1 MKKNLPVHD
10 IEVPFTS
17 GLIVTQTDL
26 KGSITYANDSFVQLS
41 GFSREELLGQN
52 HNIVRHPDMPPVLFE
67 DLWQTVKRGDCWR
80 GLVKNRC
87 KNGHYYWVDAFVVP
101 VKERG
106 TIRGYMSVRS
116 PARPEAVREAKLL
129 YPQLMQ
135 GKPLPRAKT
144 PGRTLAWFRR
154 AHVVLNTALLLG
166 AGVLT
171 GGVAGG
177 AIIGAGALST
187 LGWLLAEKHRREHQ
201 QHLLDSCMNI
211 SEGRLTNELAINRA
225 GEQGKLETA
234 LAYMQVHLK
243 VMLDELQMT
252 ARAQA
257 EETMHMQ
264 QRIAELFNRMAA
276 GNESVSQISS
286 AVEEL
291 SASIEQVAG
300 HAEETARL
308 SIDTSSSV
316 AQSNA
321 DMNTSQQRTL
331 AASQSVEQAQHIITD
346 LASAIDSITQ
356 VTQTIHDIAD
366 QTNLLALN
374 AAIEAARAGESGR
387 GFAVVADEVRKLAER
402 TSLSTDQI
410 KQLIHNVREAANSTV
425 SAIATITEQTRAG
438 AEAQLRT
445 TAKLQGVQDSSHS
458 VNQMMQAIAGT
469 NAQQS
474 AAAAHLA
481 ERMAHIAEQFAESHQ
496 HIRSANH
503 GIEKLADQ
511 AARVSALAAHFEV
524 EADTQPA

>member
-1 MKKNLPVHD
+1 MPVHD

-17 GLIVTQTDL
+17 GLIVTRTDL
-26 KGSITYANDSFVQLS
+26 KGITTYANDRFVEIS
-41 GFSREELLGQN
+41 GFSREELVGKN
-52 HNIVRHPDMPPVLFE
+52 HNVVRHPDMPPVLFD
-67 DLWQTVKRGDCWR
+67 DLWKTIKRGDSWR

-87 KNGHYYWVDAFVVP
+87 KNGNYYWVDAFVVP
-101 VKERG
+101 VKKNG
-106 TIRGYMSVRS
+106 ATYGYMSVRI
-116 PARPEAVREAKLL
+116 PAQPKAVQEASLL

-135 GKPLPRAKT
+135 GKPLRKARMQ
-144 PGRTLAWFRR
+144 GSTLTWFRPFYV
-154 AHVVLNTALLLG
+154 ALATMLGVSGGVLAGGTAGYAITAACVLNT
-166 AGVLT
+166 V
-171 GGVAGG
+171 
-177 AIIGAGALST
+177 S
-187 LGWLLAEKHRREHQ
+187 WLLVEQRRKYHARRLNDVC
-201 QHLLDSCMNI
+201 QHI
-211 SEGRLTNELAINRA
+211 AEGRLTNELSINRA
-225 GEQGKLETA
+225 GEQGYLEAT

-252 ARAQA
+252 ASAQA
-257 EETMHMQ
+257 AETVKMQ
-264 QRIAELFNRMAA
+264 HRIAELFERMEA
-276 GNESVSQISS
+276 GNDSVNQISS
-286 AVEEL
+286 AIEEL

-308 SIDTSSSV
+308 SIDTSSNV
-316 AQSNA
+316 AQSCA
-321 DMNTSQQRTL
+321 DMSTSQQRTL

-425 SAIATITEQTRAG
+425 NAITTITEQTRAG

-445 TAKLQGVQDSSHS
+445 TTKLQDVQDSSHS

-469 NAQQS
+469 NVQQS
-474 AAAAHLA
+474 AAAAHIA
-481 ERMAHIAEQFAESHQ
+481 ERMAHITEQFAESHQ
-496 HIRSANH
+496 HIASANH
-503 GIEKLADQ
+503 GIGKLADQ
-511 AARVSALAAHFEV
+511 AAQVSDLAAHFEV
-524 EADTQPA
+524 EAGKQTA

>member
-26 KGSITYANDSFVQLS
+26 KGSITYANDSFVELS

-135 GKPLPRAKT
+135 GKPLPKAKA
-144 PGRTLAWFRR
+144 PGRTLTWFRSFYV
-154 AHVVLNTALLLG
+154 ALSTALG
-166 AGVLT
+166 M
-171 GGVAGG
+171 GGGILAGG
-177 AIIGAGALST
+177 AAGYVIAGASALSAVS
-187 LGWLLAEKHRREHQ
+187 WLFVEQRRKYHARRLNDACL
-201 QHLLDSCMNI
+201 HI
-211 SEGRLTNELAINRA
+211 AEGRLTNELAINRA
-225 GEQGKLETA
+225 GEQGQLEAT

-257 EETMHMQ
+257 DETMHMQ

-410 KQLIHNVREAANSTV
+410 KQLIHNVRQAANSTV